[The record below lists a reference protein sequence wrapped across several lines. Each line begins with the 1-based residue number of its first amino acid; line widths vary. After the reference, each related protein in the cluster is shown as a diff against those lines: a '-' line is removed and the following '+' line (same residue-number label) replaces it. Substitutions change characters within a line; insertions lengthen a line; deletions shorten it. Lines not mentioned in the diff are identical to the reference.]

1 MSLRDVRD
9 RLERFFEIGPDPE
22 EARQGLEEATFVL
35 SFAQHQEYK
44 KLMDWLGKQA
54 DRPVPLGAHLDM
66 VGGLARA
73 NTLKEVRSHLEARV
87 ANARRLLDA
96 HREGR

>member
-1 MSLRDVRD
+1 MDSFAHLFQV
-9 RLERFFEIGPDPE
+9 GPDPAD
-22 EARQGLEEATFVL
+22 ARQALEEATFVL

-54 DRPVPLGAHLDM
+54 DRPVPIGAHLDM
-66 VGGLARA
+66 VSGLARA
-73 NTLKEVRSHLEARV
+73 NTLKEVRSYMELRV
-87 ANARRLLDA
+87 ANARRLMDA